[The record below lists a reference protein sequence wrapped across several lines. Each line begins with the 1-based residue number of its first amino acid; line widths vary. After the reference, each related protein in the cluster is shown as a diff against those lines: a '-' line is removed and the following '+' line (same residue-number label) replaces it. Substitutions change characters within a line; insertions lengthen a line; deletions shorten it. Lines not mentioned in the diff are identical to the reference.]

1 MIHLKLKIQSI
12 MSTITRLS
20 STTTTPVEPDF
31 TIPNKGSSLQKTSD
45 CLIGGI
51 LVTIL
56 LTSAASSNYIT
67 F

>member
-1 MIHLKLKIQSI
+1 

-20 STTTTPVEPDF
+20 SKATTSVEPDF

-45 CLIGGI
+45 CFIGGI
-51 LVTIL
+51 LITIL
-56 LTSAASSNYIT
+56 LAAASTNLIT

>member
-20 STTTTPVEPDF
+20 SKATTSVEPDF

-45 CLIGGI
+45 CFTGGI

-56 LTSAASSNYIT
+56 LAAASTNLIT